1 MQGLVRGILFFLGA
15 TALLV
20 ACEKPTASAPQIA
33 PEKPRVA
40 RKDSEPRRAEPPPA
54 EPAVLVKHD
63 EPLTV
68 PLVSP
73 DPTPENERAEVGWIE
88 LTLGKKLLRLA
99 GPCQNDWREAKQ
111 PYVEVLDPNTA
122 SPRVILDACGSDGV
136 YLDIVGNA
144 LKLPGNVTPM
154 HLRIMDIQTHEDW
167 EATDVEFVVTE
178 FGAPGKPVAGT
189 FRGTMSA
196 RLNRDSVPIRGTFR
210 VVRAPDR
217 YAP

>member
-1 MQGLVRGILFFLGA
+1 MFVF
-15 TALLV
+15 
-20 ACEKPTASAPQIA
+20 ACNTPSSSTQRIA
-33 PEKPRVA
+33 PEPLSKRNVA
-40 RKDSEPRRAEPPPA
+40 PPARTEPPRA
-54 EPAVLVKHD
+54 EPAVLVKRE
-63 EPLTV
+63 EPLV
-68 PLVSP
+68 APPVSP
-73 DPTPENERAEVGWIE
+73 EETSEKERAEVGWIE
-88 LTLGKKLLRLA
+88 LTLGKKRLRLA
-99 GPCQNDWREAKQ
+99 GPCQNNWRDAKQ

-144 LKLPGNVTPM
+144 LKLPGDVTPM
-154 HLRIMDIQTHEDW
+154 RLRIMDIQTHEDW
-167 EATDVEFVVTE
+167 EASDVEFRVTE

-196 RLNRDSVPIRGTFR
+196 RLNRDPLHIRGTFR